1 MDDSDGDPEK
11 GRVNL
16 VLPQGQKEKWEQYV
30 EEDSTVGSLSALV
43 RMSVEKEINEDTQTD
58 EEQIR
63 QVLRQELNQQEEK
76 LDQIHRET
84 RDIRSGQLSND
95 DVVNMVTTA
104 TIANEDYFD
113 LIKQATMEGMEEQ
126 SITGIDATV
135 LEGIINSAKE
145 DSDE

>member
-30 EEDSTVGSLSALV
+30 DEESTVGSLSALV

-104 TIANEDYFD
+104 TIANDDYFD
-113 LIKQATMEGMEEQ
+113 LIKQATMEGMEEA
-126 SITGIDATV
+126 SITGLDATV